1 MSSAFGNGLATLWLA
16 CRKAILWLIFS
27 AVYAHRGAFNRF
39 FTRNGVSWISTSEN
53 REWCFGFFFTS
64 GEHTLALPHG
74 HGSKF
79 HEHRYT
85 HHLRV
90 MKNQQRVISW
100 STWWMLS
107 QVNMYI
113 YVYVYTKYR
122 YILIIAAHCH
132 ILSFSFY
139 FKRQLGSMA
148 HTQVWSS
155 RSWRIA
161 WHCNLE
167 AFFLWNYLSQSAF
180 TYIIIWYINRIDF
193 NIGEQ
198 AATFSTEVW
207 DVDEEPLLRH
217 FCLED
222 ECQEVAE

>member
-16 CRKAILWLIFS
+16 CRKALIFS

-113 YVYVYTKYR
+113 YVYVYTIYKYNID
-122 YILIIAAHCH
+122 YCSPLSYFVILILFQTTTWIDGTYPGLVLKELKNCLA
-132 ILSFSFY
+132 LQFGSVFLVKLPFSVY
-139 FKRQLGSMA
+139 
-148 HTQVWSS
+148 
-155 RSWRIA
+155 IYIY
-161 WHCNLE
+161 
-167 AFFLWNYLSQSAF
+167 NYM
-180 TYIIIWYINRIDF
+180 IHR
-193 NIGEQ
+193 
-198 AATFSTEVW
+198 
-207 DVDEEPLLRH
+207 
-217 FCLED
+217 
-222 ECQEVAE
+222 